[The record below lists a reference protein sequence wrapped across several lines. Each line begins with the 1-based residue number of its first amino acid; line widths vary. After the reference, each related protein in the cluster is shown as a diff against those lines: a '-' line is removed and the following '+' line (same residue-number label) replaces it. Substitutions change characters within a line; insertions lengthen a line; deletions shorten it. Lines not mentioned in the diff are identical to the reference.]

1 MSKLEVFSL
10 DSPIGILRGAVGPR
24 GLLVLTLRQ
33 NEADYFDRLVARRAP
48 GAEPREVPAEQTK
61 AGRQL
66 AAYFGGSRAK
76 LSAAVDLRGLTEFT
90 RAVLEHTCTIGRGQT
105 QTYGQVARAIGRPR
119 AARAVGQAL
128 HNNPVPLFVPCHRVV
143 GADGSLTGFGS
154 GLPIKEALLALEA
167 GENPF

>member
-1 MSKLEVFSL
+1 MSKLKVFSL
-10 DSPIGILRGAVGPR
+10 DSPIGTLRGAVGPR
-24 GLLVLTLRQ
+24 GLLALTLRQ
-33 NEADYFDRLVARRAP
+33 DDAAYFQRLVAKRAP
-48 GAEPREVPAEQTK
+48 KAELEEVPAEQTK

-90 RAVLEHTCTIGRGQT
+90 QAVLEHTCGIPRGQT
-105 QTYGQVARAIGRPR
+105 LSYGQVALAIGRPG

-128 HNNPVPLFVPCHRVV
+128 HNNPVPLFVPCHRVI
-143 GADGSLTGFGS
+143 GAKGSLTGFGS
-154 GLPIKEALLALEA
+154 GLPIKQALLALEA